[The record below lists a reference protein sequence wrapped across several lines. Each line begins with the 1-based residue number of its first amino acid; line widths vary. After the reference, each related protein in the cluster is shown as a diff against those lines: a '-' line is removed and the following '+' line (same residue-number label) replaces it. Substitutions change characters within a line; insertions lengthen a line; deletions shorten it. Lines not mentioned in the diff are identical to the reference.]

1 MSRYSGLAWR
11 AIAIVAFAG
20 TAALAVVLTRPPPM
34 TNPDAVACQAAGLDA
49 WLGVGAGAPAAG
61 SLAAGSLAAGS
72 PVAGDVSGVPR
83 TGATSS
89 PRAGAYFTLEFTNV
103 SKQACTLYGYPRVW
117 AYAGGHLIGS
127 PAVVDPSIRPSTVML
142 APDATAHAILHLT
155 ATDEA
160 MCREVTVPELRV
172 GPPQGGAQLVPLS
185 IPACSRAGIEF
196 LSVEAVQPRAGI
208 PGFPR
213 Y

>member
-49 WLGVGAGAPAAG
+49 WLGVGAGA
-61 SLAAGSLAAGS
+61 SAAGS

-160 MCREVTVPELRV
+160 MCGEVTVPELSV

-185 IPACSRAGIEF
+185 IPACSRAGIDF